1 MTPTMKVAPA
11 IEHRDVRRREFLIQ
25 GGAAAAGLTLL
36 GSALP
41 AWAFPA
47 RPGEEVMPW
56 ADPPPPVAAPQVV
69 PRQLDW
75 ERLDTWITPND
86 RFFVVAHYGVPE
98 IDAGT
103 YRLQVGGLVERPLSL
118 TLDDLRARPRREI
131 TCTVECSGNHGI
143 PWLTGA
149 VGTARWTGTPL
160 APLLRETGLRSGG
173 TEVVFYGADSGE
185 EQIRQVKVRAPFAR
199 SMSVVDATSPEILL
213 CWEMNGRPLPR
224 ENGFPLR
231 LVAPG
236 WYGVASVK
244 WLDRIEVRDT
254 RYEGRF
260 MGRDYVTVR
269 EEEVGGRKLAV
280 ETSVGRALLK
290 SAPAKVTRLGGQY
303 RIVGAAWGGPVMRV
317 EVRIDQGSWLPAEID
332 PAEEAEFAWKLWSLA
347 WPSPSPG
354 EHTVTSRAIDAAG
367 RVQPAMDAPSIA
379 SKRTYWES
387 NGQVTR
393 RIRIT

>member
-1 MTPTMKVAPA
+1 MNTEGVPR
-11 IEHRDVRRREFLIQ
+11 RDLLAG
-25 GGAAAAGLTLL
+25 GGAAALAGLALA
-36 GSALP
+36 GAALP
-41 AWAFPA
+41 ARAFPS
-47 RPGEEVMPW
+47 RPGEQVVPW

-75 ERLDTWITPND
+75 ERLDSWITPRD

-98 IDAGT
+98 VDAGT
-103 YRLQVGGLVERPLSL
+103 YRLTFGGMVERPLTL
-118 TLDDLRARPRREI
+118 TLDDIRARPRREV

-143 PWLTGA
+143 PWFTGGI
-149 VGTARWTGTPL
+149 GTARWAGTPL
-160 APLLRETGLRSGG
+160 APLLREAGVRPGG

-185 EQIRQVKVRAPFAR
+185 EQIRDARVRAPFAR
-199 SMSVVDATSPEILL
+199 SMSVADATASEPLL
-213 CWEMNGRPLPR
+213 CYEMNGQPLPR

-244 WLDRIEVRDT
+244 WLARIEVLDR

-269 EEEVGGRKLAV
+269 EEEVGGRTLAV

-290 SAPAKVTRLGGQY
+290 SAPARVTRLGDRY
-303 RIVGAAWGGPVMRV
+303 RIVGAAWGGPIARV
-317 EVRIDQGSWLPAEID
+317 EVSVDNGPWTPAAIDR
-332 PAEEAEFAWKLWSLA
+332 AEEAEFAWKIWSLDWA
-347 WPSPSPG
+347 NPAPG
-354 EHTVTSRAIDAAG
+354 EHAITSRAIDAAG
-367 RVQPAMDAPSIA
+367 RVQPAMDDPSIVN
-379 SKRTYWES
+379 KRTYWES

-393 RIRIT
+393 RVRVG

>member
-1 MTPTMKVAPA
+1 META
-11 IEHRDVRRREFLIQ
+11 DVRRREFLVH
-25 GGAAAAGLTLL
+25 GGAAAAVGLALL
-36 GSALP
+36 GPSFP
-41 AWAFPA
+41 AWAFPS
-47 RPGEEVMPW
+47 RPGEEVVPW

-75 ERLDTWITPND
+75 ERLDSWITPND

-98 IDAGT
+98 IDPAAF
-103 YRLQVGGLVERPLSL
+103 RLRVGGLVERPLSL
-118 TLDDLRARPRREI
+118 TLDEVRARPRREVA
-131 TCTVECSGNHGI
+131 CTLECSGNHGI

-149 VGTARWTGTPL
+149 IGNARWAGTPL
-160 APLLRETGLRSGG
+160 APLLQEAGVRPGG
-173 TEVVFYGADSGE
+173 VEVVFYGADSGE

-199 SMSVVDATSPEILL
+199 SMSVADARNADLLL
-213 CWEMNGRPLPR
+213 CYEMNGAPLPR

-244 WLDRIEVRDT
+244 WLERVEVRDT
-254 RYEGRF
+254 RFEGRF

-290 SAPAKVTRLGGQY
+290 SAPARVTRLGDRY
-303 RIVGAAWGGPVMRV
+303 RITGAAWGGPVARV
-317 EVRIDQGSWLPAEID
+317 EVRIDQGPWLPAEID
-332 PAEEAEFAWKLWSLA
+332 RAQEAEFAWKIWTLD
-347 WPSPSPG
+347 WPAPPPG
-354 EHTVTSRAIDAAG
+354 EHAITSRAVDAAG
-367 RVQPAMDAPSIA
+367 RVQPAMDDPSIA
-379 SKRTYWES
+379 NKRTYWES

-393 RIRIT
+393 RVRVA

>member
-1 MTPTMKVAPA
+1 V
-11 IEHRDVRRREFLIQ
+11 V
-25 GGAAAAGLTLL
+25 
-36 GSALP
+36 
-41 AWAFPA
+41 
-47 RPGEEVMPW
+47 PW

-75 ERLDTWITPND
+75 ERLDSWLTPND

-98 IDAGT
+98 IDPAAF
-103 YRLQVGGLVERPLSL
+103 RLRVGGLVERPLSL
-118 TLDDLRARPRREI
+118 TLDEVKARPRREVA
-131 TCTVECSGNHGI
+131 CTLECSGNHGI

-149 VGTARWTGTPL
+149 IGNARWAGTPL
-160 APLLRETGLRSGG
+160 APLLREAGVRPGG

-199 SMSVVDATSPEILL
+199 SMSVADARNADLLL
-213 CWEMNGRPLPR
+213 CYEMNGAPLPR

-244 WLDRIEVRDT
+244 WLDRVEVRDT

-290 SAPAKVTRLGGQY
+290 SAPARVTRLGDHY
-303 RIVGAAWGGPVMRV
+303 RITGAAWGGPVARV
-317 EVRIDQGSWLPAEID
+317 EVRIDGGPGRRRRSTARRR
-332 PAEEAEFAWKLWSLA
+332 
-347 WPSPSPG
+347 PSSPG
-354 EHTVTSRAIDAAG
+354 RSGRWTGRTLARRARGHVPGDRRRRAGPAGDGRPLDRQQAHLLGEQRAGHAARPRRLKPPDRG
-367 RVQPAMDAPSIA
+367 CSAA
-379 SKRTYWES
+379 SKPTASGGAPAAYPPGRTAARLQ
-387 NGQVTR
+387 GQACAADVV
-393 RIRIT
+393 